1 MEKIGIEKRFGIA
14 VQNCRKRLRIS
25 QEELAERAGLR
36 RTYLSDI
43 ERGARNISLKSVEKI
58 AEALGV
64 SIWNLFAELN
74 DKPGAQPL
82 TLDEM
87 VDILLVEDDPRDE
100 ELTMQALKEG
110 NITNRIYVVR
120 DGAAAL
126 DFIFANGSFA
136 HRRPTDQPQIILLDL
151 NLPNI
156 DGLEVLRRIKA
167 DPRTQSIPVVMLTG
181 SNDTRDIATARQL
194 GAATYIMKP
203 VDLKGFSAATLQLS
217 LQWTLMKPGTGQGK
231 TPGQVQQ

>member
-1 MEKIGIEKRFGIA
+1 MEKDGIEKRFGIA

-58 AEALGV
+58 ADALGI

-74 DKPGAQPL
+74 DKPGTEPL
-82 TLDEM
+82 TTDAM
-87 VDILLVEDDPRDE
+87 VDILLVEDNPNDE
-100 ELTMQALKEG
+100 ALTLHALKDG
-110 NITNRIYVVR
+110 NISNRIYVVH

-126 DFIFANGSFA
+126 DFLFATGTFA
-136 HRRPTDQPQIILLDL
+136 HRRPTDHPQIILLDL
-151 NLPNI
+151 NLPKI

-181 SNDTRDIATARQL
+181 SKETRDIATSKQL
-194 GAATYIMKP
+194 GAETYIVKP
-203 VDLKGFSAATLQLS
+203 VDMENFSAVTLQLS
-217 LQWTLMKPGTGQGK
+217 LQWALMKPAAER
-231 TPGQVQQ
+231 VA